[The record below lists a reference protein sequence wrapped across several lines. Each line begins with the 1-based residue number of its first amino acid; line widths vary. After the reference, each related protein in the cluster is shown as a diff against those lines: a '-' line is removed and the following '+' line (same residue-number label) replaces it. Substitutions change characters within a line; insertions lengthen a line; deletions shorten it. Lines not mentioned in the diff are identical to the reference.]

1 MKAYIIFLIAII
13 IASGFVSNASAISAK
28 DDKNS
33 DDVNI
38 KEEVVGITPD
48 GKTLIKRVVSHPKEK
63 PIKTINPNG
72 KVPKDSCSK
81 YFAKWTDTPVNYYF
95 RPNNAWISDWMGLSN
110 AVNNASK
117 TWDDATGT
125 SLVNAINIDGLASY
139 GVYDGK
145 NSVVFGDKVPDT
157 GVIAQTSIWY
167 YRGFGGRP
175 GQIVEFDMTFEEDF
189 AWGLDG
195 TPTVMDVQNI
205 GTHEFGHAF
214 GLSDLYTS
222 ACSQQTMYGY
232 SWVGD
237 ITKRTLESGDIGGIR
252 YLYP

>member
-1 MKAYIIFLIAII
+1 MKSYIIFLIAMI
-13 IASGFVSNASAISAK
+13 IASGFVTTASAVSTK

-38 KEEVVGITPD
+38 KEEIVGTTPD
-48 GKTLIKRVVSHPKEK
+48 GKTLIKRIVSHPKEK
-63 PIKTINPNG
+63 PVKQVSQNG
-72 KVPKDSCSK
+72 KAPKDSCSK
-81 YFAKWTDTPVNYYF
+81 SFARWTTTPVNYHF
-95 RPNNAWISDWMGLSN
+95 RPNNVYGLDWIELAN
-110 AVNNASK
+110 TINIASK

-125 SLVNAINIDGLASY
+125 SLVNDLTPDGTNSF

-145 NSVVFGDKVPDT
+145 NSVVFGDNVGDT
-157 GVIAQTSIWY
+157 GVIAQTIIWY

-175 GQIVEFDMTFEEDF
+175 GQIVEFDMSLEEDF
-189 AWGLDG
+189 PWAMDG
-195 TPTVMDVQNI
+195 NPSVMDVQNI
-205 GTHEFGHAF
+205 ATHEFGHAF

-237 ITKRTLESGDIGGIR
+237 IEKRTLESGDIRGIR